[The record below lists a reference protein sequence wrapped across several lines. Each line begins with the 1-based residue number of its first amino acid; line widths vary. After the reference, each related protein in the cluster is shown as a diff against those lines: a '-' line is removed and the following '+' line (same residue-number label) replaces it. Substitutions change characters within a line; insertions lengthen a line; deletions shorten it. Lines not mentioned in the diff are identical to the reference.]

1 MPESHEDTTSGAAMH
16 CVVVTPEA
24 TILDEPADFV
34 ALQLYDGEIGI
45 GPNHSPMLG
54 RLGFGEMRIKQGGQ
68 SRRYYVEGG
77 FVEVIDNVVS
87 VMTNRAD
94 LADAIQA
101 DVAEELLAT
110 ALGRPAHGT
119 EQMEIRDRNV
129 AQARAQVRIARR
141 GAS

>member
-1 MPESHEDTTSGAAMH
+1 MQ
-16 CVVVTPEA
+16 CIVITPEA

-45 GPNHSPMLG
+45 GPRHSPMLG
-54 RLGFGEMRIKQGGQ
+54 RLGFGEMRIKQGGR

-87 VMTNRAD
+87 VLTNRAV
-94 LADAIQA
+94 LANEIQA

-110 ALGRPAHGT
+110 ALGRPVRGS
-119 EQMEIRDRNV
+119 EQIEIRDRNV
-129 AQARAQVRIARR
+129 AQARAQIRIARR
-141 GAS
+141 SAS